1 MIKITNEQYQLF
13 IKYIDK
19 KELQNAIDD
28 VLDVLDDKILEIG
41 FNPDYS
47 LNEIGLKLQ
56 RLYDQLYNQ
65 N

>member
-1 MIKITNEQYQLF
+1 MYITAEQSDILKKYNIKCSDDVNVLLLDLDAKIT
-13 IKYIDK
+13 
-19 KELQNAIDD
+19 
-28 VLDVLDDKILEIG
+28 EIG

>member
-1 MIKITNEQYQLF
+1 MIKITEEQDGILK
-13 IKYIDK
+13 KYNIVCS
-19 KELQNAIDD
+19 DD
-28 VLDVLDDKILEIG
+28 VNVLLLDLDAKITEIG

>member
-1 MIKITNEQYQLF
+1 MIKITEEQRKLF
-13 IKYIDK
+13 IEYLDE
-19 KELQNAIDD
+19 KELFKDIDTI
-28 VLDVLDDKILEIG
+28 LDILDDKILEVG

>member
-1 MIKITNEQYQLF
+1 MRITAEQNNILKEYNIKCSDDVNVLLLDLDAKIT
-13 IKYIDK
+13 
-19 KELQNAIDD
+19 
-28 VLDVLDDKILEIG
+28 EIG

-47 LNEIGLKLQ
+47 LNKVGLKLQ

>member
-1 MIKITNEQYQLF
+1 MNITEEQKDILNKYDIKHSNDINELLLDVDAKIT
-13 IKYIDK
+13 
-19 KELQNAIDD
+19 
-28 VLDVLDDKILEIG
+28 EIG

-47 LNEIGLKLQ
+47 LNNTGLKLQ

>member
-1 MIKITNEQYQLF
+1 MIKITNEHYQLF